1 MKSLIPLLMVV
12 VLAGCTSAPK
22 EAKTE
27 FAGYYAMVK
36 GGFNE
41 SMSVELAPDGSYVL
55 DHQLFGCVIGPNG
68 ELTITY
74 SREEGTWRFE
84 GGIILLE
91 PKARTKDFP
100 DAPVFVPALAH
111 RLLPKR
117 DGFKRLL
124 VSVDHPDGFVMKK
137 TKKADPIG
145 TGNSVAAPRRGERTR
160 KQKGSGCGC

>member
-1 MKSLIPLLMVV
+1 
-12 VLAGCTSAPK
+12 VLAGCVTASK
-22 EAKTE
+22 EPKTE
-27 FAGYYAMVK
+27 FAGYYAMTK

-55 DHQLFGCVIGPNG
+55 DHELFACVIGPNG
-68 ELTITY
+68 EMPITC

-84 GGIILLE
+84 GGMILLE

-117 DGFKRLL
+117 DGFSRLL
-124 VSVDHPDGFVMKK
+124 VNAEHPDGFVMKK
-137 TKKADPIG
+137 TKKADPVG
-145 TGNSVAAPRRGERTR
+145 TDNDGAAPRRV
-160 KQKGSGCGC
+160 

>member
-1 MKSLIPLLMVV
+1 MKALVTLIIASL
-12 VLAGCTSAPK
+12 LAGCASAPK

-41 SMSVELAPDGSYVL
+41 SLSVELSPDGSYVL
-55 DHQLFGCVIGPNG
+55 DHELFACVIGPNG
-68 ELTITY
+68 EMPITH
-74 SREEGTWRFE
+74 SREEGTWKFE
-84 GGIILLE
+84 GGMILLE

-117 DGFKRLL
+117 DGFSRLL
-124 VSVDHPDGFVMKK
+124 VNAEHPDGFVMKK
-137 TKKADPIG
+137 TKKADL
-145 TGNSVAAPRRGERTR
+145 
-160 KQKGSGCGC
+160 